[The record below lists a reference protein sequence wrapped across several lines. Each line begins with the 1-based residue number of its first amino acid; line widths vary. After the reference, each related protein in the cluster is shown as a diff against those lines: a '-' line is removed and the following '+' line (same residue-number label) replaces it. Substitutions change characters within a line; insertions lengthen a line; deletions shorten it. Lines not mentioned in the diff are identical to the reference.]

1 MAVEMAI
8 YCPICNKSSDDIRF
22 VGEFCQDCVIDM
34 LKRKIPRSAE
44 VYQCKSCERIRVGMD
59 NFNLTKSALTA
70 ALKTVIKTPG
80 CDFKVVSYSKTD
92 AVLRFKC
99 AVDGDTVGFDDNIEL
114 RIRKWMCK
122 DCVRRVSGYY
132 EALVQLRGD
141 AFLVERMLK
150 KIEAYVDKNN
160 AFVAKK
166 EKINS
171 GYDIYISD
179 KKLVSYFFS
188 LYKLKPERSYTLYG
202 MKKGKKLYRH
212 IYSLKL

>member
-1 MAVEMAI
+1 MAI
-8 YCPICNKSSDDIRF
+8 HCPICNKSSDDIRF
-22 VGEFCQDCVIDM
+22 IGEFCEDCTIDK
-34 LKRKIPRSAE
+34 LKRKLPNSAE

-59 NFNLTKSALTA
+59 NFQLTKSALTA
-70 ALKTVIKTPG
+70 ALKMVLKAPD
-80 CDFKVVSYSKTD
+80 CDFKVVSYSNTE
-92 AVLRFKC
+92 AVLRFNC
-99 AVDGDTVGFDDNIEL
+99 SVDGSAVGFDKRIDL

-122 DCVRRVSGYY
+122 DCVRKVSGYY

-141 AFLVERMLK
+141 TFLVERMLK
-150 KIEAYVDKNN
+150 KMESYVKRNN
-160 AFVAKK
+160 AFISKK

-171 GYDIYISD
+171 GYDLYISD

-212 IYSLKL
+212 IYSLRL